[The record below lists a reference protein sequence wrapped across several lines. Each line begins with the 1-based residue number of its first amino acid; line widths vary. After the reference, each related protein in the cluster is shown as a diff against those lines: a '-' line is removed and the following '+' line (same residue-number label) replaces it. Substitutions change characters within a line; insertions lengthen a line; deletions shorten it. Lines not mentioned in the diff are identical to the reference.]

1 MQMYEQMHILSP
13 LVAPR
18 EFYFLRYCQQ
28 IELGVWVMVDVSY
41 DYSKDG
47 QPNSLRFWKL
57 PSGCM
62 IQDLPDGCSKVRQSV
77 YHYQDL
83 PSLTNLHF
91 SN

>member
-28 IELGVWVMVDVSY
+28 IEIGVWVIVDVSY
-41 DYSKDG
+41 DYSKEG
-47 QPNSLRFWKL
+47 QPDSSFRFWKL

-62 IQDLPDGCSKVRQSV
+62 IEDLPDGCSKVSQSV
-77 YHYQDL
+77 YLYHDIQ
-83 PSLTNLHF
+83 SVTSKN
-91 SN
+91 